1 MKKLD
6 LLKYAVLVLS
16 LFVSYQA
23 VEAHDKNFQV
33 DGTYISTKRDVT
45 GDQKIDIIQVH
56 GLPYKAGSKFLKQIE
71 LIVESDRR
79 TISVPLEA
87 GYDPELKVA
96 DLNNDG
102 LQDILVTVLMEGKD
116 RLITSRAYT
125 FKDGKVHEL
134 DMPPSVPVTAQFLD
148 GYKAKISIEGQK
160 PVVMDIRSRK
170 KEYDDLGIYQ
180 DGKLN
185 EPTELLVNP
194 YTTLDIKS
202 VFGKRK
208 RLIGIQ
214 KVNGADERDPLL
226 EIQSVWTYENEW
238 KLVKAKVKEIK
249 ANKQTRR

>member
-134 DMPPSVPVTAQFLD
+134 DML
-148 GYKAKISIEGQK
+148 SIRACNGT
-160 PVVMDIRSRK
+160 I
-170 KEYDDLGIYQ
+170 
-180 DGKLN
+180 
-185 EPTELLVNP
+185 
-194 YTTLDIKS
+194 
-202 VFGKRK
+202 FGR
-208 RLIGIQ
+208 IQ
-214 KVNGADERDPLL
+214 G
-226 EIQSVWTYENEW
+226 EN
-238 KLVKAKVKEIK
+238 
-249 ANKQTRR
+249 QY